1 MIDEAVYELYNT
13 ARSIKWAD
21 DGTYTVYDID
31 GNTVTVDAS
40 AVQTKAT
47 ELLAASNLEDLRVER
62 NKRLAETDWW
72 DLSDTPTMTSAQ
84 TTYRQALRDIT
95 DTYSSMDDDGFAWP
109 EKPA

>member
-31 GNTVTVDAS
+31 GKEVTVDAD

-47 ELLAASNLEDLRVER
+47 
-62 NKRLAETDWW
+62 
-72 DLSDTPTMTSAQ
+72 
-84 TTYRQALRDIT
+84 
-95 DTYSSMDDDGFAWP
+95 
-109 EKPA
+109 